1 MSMGTIVLYALGYV
15 VGGAILLCTLAWLC
29 YSTHAWLATLM
40 DKAVDREEARF
51 RAALEQHVQQ
61 HRPDCACDPCWDKHC
76 ERLVEHF
83 DWDAAEHDIAW
94 RRP

>member
-51 RAALEQHVQQ
+51 RAALERHVQRAEDDLAWQ
-61 HRPDCACDPCWDKHC
+61 EFELRTHMDYDAYRFKYKLPGERP
-76 ERLVEHF
+76 
-83 DWDAAEHDIAW
+83 
-94 RRP
+94 